1 MITDAES
8 CAVANEKLQ
17 NDVFDITK
25 EQEKVTGSSKKLR
38 SLNNLKGK
46 LSQKGSLTVASS
58 TLSILRV
65 LIEESNWQSVQ
76 ELMNLVKHEGKNL
89 ILQCG
94 QTPTTSIIGNII
106 RRVLKLIREE
116 ASSSGEDEE
125 AEASGEAAAEG
136 S

>member
-1 MITDAES
+1 MASTEPETS
-8 CAVANEKLQ
+8 EMRQK
-17 NDVFDITK
+17 FDTFMDKIK
-25 EQEKVTGSSKKLR
+25 Q
-38 SLNNLKGK
+38 GK

-94 QTPTTSIIGNII
+94 QTATTSIIGNII

-125 AEASGEAAAEG
+125 AESLRMSITANVRHDSFR
-136 S
+136 